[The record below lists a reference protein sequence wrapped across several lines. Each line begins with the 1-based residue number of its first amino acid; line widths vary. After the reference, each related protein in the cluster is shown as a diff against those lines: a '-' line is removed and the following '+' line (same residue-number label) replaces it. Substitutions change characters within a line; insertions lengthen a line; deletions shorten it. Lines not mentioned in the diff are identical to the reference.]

1 MDFKKYILPFVVA
14 CMALPTYGEG
24 RAWMTD
30 LPDATKVRNISIP
43 GSHDAATGNGFTT
56 LSSIG
61 AAFSGVT
68 QSLSLSEQWDAG
80 VRAFDLRPTY
90 KSDADG
96 KLKIYH
102 GILET
107 KLTMKDALQTIKS
120 KLIENPQECA
130 IILTRHESD
139 SDDNSAEWPAAM
151 ADLMAEFED
160 YMVAFSPSLTLG
172 DARGKMLLLSRDSFT
187 SDFAGM
193 IAGWTHSE
201 SFDDQKNATIS
212 LGRSRARLYVQDFY
226 ECQTV
231 DRKNAAIKNMLDY
244 SMANTDESTWIIN
257 HASGYVG
264 SSGTNS
270 NIKDLAAGTNKYLV
284 DYLSQTE
291 LQGSTGIVL
300 MDFAGVEKSGK
311 TTVYGN
317 ELVESIINNNEYLK
331 VPVDI
336 DDSVTTGVSMAVSET
351 EKTDQRIYNIL
362 GVVVGEGQD
371 ALAHLPAGIYIMN
384 GKKLMIK

>member
-1 MDFKKYILPFVVA
+1 MDLKKFILPFVVA

-24 RAWMTD
+24 SAWMTD

-61 AAFSGVT
+61 AAVSGVT
-68 QSLSLSEQWDAG
+68 QELSLSEQWDAG

-90 KSDADG
+90 KSGADG

-107 KLTMKDALQTIKS
+107 KLTMKDALQTIKN

-139 SDDNSAEWPAAM
+139 SDSNSAEWPTAM
-151 ADLMAEFED
+151 ADLLADFED
-160 YMVAFSPSLTLG
+160 YMVAFSPSLSLG
-172 DARGKMLLLSRDSFT
+172 DARGKILFLSRDSFT
-187 SDFAGM
+187 SDFAGQ
-193 IAGWTHSE
+193 ISGWTHSE

-212 LGRSRARLYVQDFY
+212 LGRNQARLYVQDFY
-226 ECQTV
+226 DCQTV
-231 DRKNAAIKNMLDY
+231 VRKNAAIKNMLDY
-244 SMANTDESTWIIN
+244 SMANTDGSTWVIN

-270 NIKDLAAGTNKYLV
+270 NIKNLAAGTNKYLL

-317 ELVESIINNNEYLK
+317 ELVDCIINNNEYLK
-331 VPVDI
+331 VPVGT
-336 DDSVTTGVSMAVSET
+336 DDSVTTGLSKVASEP
-351 EKTDQRIYNIL
+351 EPTDHRIYNIL
-362 GVVVGEGQD
+362 GAVVGEGQD
-371 ALAHLPAGIYIMN
+371 DLTHLPAGIYIMN